1 MNSYYLIIAYV
12 GLELFSLEYYAIQP
26 MEENLFENLHL
37 VWDNVYFVNIFVY
50 VSTRWDNE
58 NRSESQIL

>member
-1 MNSYYLIIAYV
+1 MK
-12 GLELFSLEYYAIQP
+12 LFSLEYYAIQP

-58 NRSESQIL
+58 NRSELQIL